1 MSRSPSRRAPRG
13 YATHPDRAQA
23 DSDALGSGVAART
36 PDARMTYDEY
46 LALEASSPLKH
57 EYIRGEVYA
66 MSGGTPTHAR
76 LGATLIAAL
85 VSALKGRPY
94 VVYAS
99 SLSVRVE
106 ATDATL
112 HPDVTVCGKLET
124 SARDK
129 NAVVNPK
136 VIVEVLSESTE
147 GYDRGAK
154 ASHYRQIPALSEF
167 VLVSQAEPLVEV
179 HRRNERGRW
188 ELAVEARSGEVPIEG
203 LGVALTVEEIYADP
217 LDAPA

>member
-1 MSRSPSRRAPRG
+1 
-13 YATHPDRAQA
+13 
-23 DSDALGSGVAART
+23 
-36 PDARMTYDEY
+36 MTYDEY

-76 LGATLIAAL
+76 LQTAVSAALIA
-85 VSALKGRPY
+85 ALKGRPCA
-94 VVYAS
+94 VYS
-99 SLSVRVE
+99 SDLSVRVE

-112 HPDVTVCGKLET
+112 HPDVTVVCGKLET

-136 VIVEVLSESTE
+136 LIVEVLSESTE

-154 ASHYRQIPALSEF
+154 ASHYRQIPTLSEY
-167 VLVSQAEPLVEV
+167 VLVSQAERRVEV
-179 HRRNERGRW
+179 YRWNERGRW

-203 LGVALTVEEIYADP
+203 LGVAFTVEEIYADP
-217 LDAPA
+217 LDAPS